1 MRPNNLPFFFPLDPL
16 FFPLD
21 PRPYFFGFRR
31 QARMITFRRVGLVT
45 MIANPDSPC
54 IELTIHSR
62 SNPRLM
68 FIDDLRASLSGGA

>member
-1 MRPNNLPFFFPLDPL
+1 
-16 FFPLD
+16 
-21 PRPYFFGFRR
+21 
-31 QARMITFRRVGLVT
+31 